1 MLQFLPLLVVA
12 AIFIA
17 VFVILI
23 KKTPNN
29 AAYKY
34 AVAVA
39 LVAAFMLFWV
49 NGAVGIIGNSNN
61 DANMLYGGVIAIGAI
76 GALVAR
82 FKPHGMARALLA
94 MAIAHALI
102 GVVAL
107 IAGWGTD
114 GNIWP
119 WDVLGATVI
128 FTALWLV
135 SAWLF
140 QKATGNTNPVP

>member
-17 VFVILI
+17 VFVILT
-23 KKTPNN
+23 KKNPNN

-49 NGAVGIIGNSNN
+49 NGAVGIIGDSNN
-61 DANMLYGGVIAIGAI
+61 DANMLYGGVIAIGII

-82 FKPHGMARALLA
+82 FKPHGMVRALLA

-114 GNIWP
+114 GSIWP
-119 WDVLGATVI
+119 WDVLGSTVI

-140 QKATGNTNPVP
+140 KKAAKK